1 MVKYCFILTLFM
13 QTANRLHGGDSFTVH
28 LLIREHQT
36 KSVEGKDEVLQV
48 IFIHFTTLDAKDT
61 ESKSRCKCCIIL

>member
-1 MVKYCFILTLFM
+1 M

-36 KSVEGKDEVLQV
+36 KSVEGKDEGITSDVYSLY
-48 IFIHFTTLDAKDT
+48 D
-61 ESKSRCKCCIIL
+61 SRCK